1 MFTTKNLDDA
11 LDEVRGFHES
21 TIFCPEKSLIA
32 YRLSKMSRNYRG
44 AVVERMIRDYYV
56 DHGKDVDYY
65 GGSNSFDMMVD
76 GKKVEVKS
84 ALATKSNT
92 GYAYRF
98 QHICPA
104 HFHKL
109 VLVFIS
115 PEGITSRVMDTR
127 TAAKYTGSKYSHK
140 GLYVGKRILGRVLAA

>member
-98 QHICPA
+98 AYEDIEDD
-104 HFHKL
+104 
-109 VLVFIS
+109 FIEHYS
-115 PEGITSRVMDTR
+115 FIVCFCCDVSVPKR
-127 TAAKYTGSKYSHK
+127 T
-140 GLYVGKRILGRVLAA
+140 